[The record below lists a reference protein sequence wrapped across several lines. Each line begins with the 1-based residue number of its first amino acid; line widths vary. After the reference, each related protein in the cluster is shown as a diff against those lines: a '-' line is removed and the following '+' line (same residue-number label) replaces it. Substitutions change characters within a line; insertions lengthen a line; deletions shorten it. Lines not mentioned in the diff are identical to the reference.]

1 MHMDANVVF
10 LTVVEDGSP
19 AVVATPVG
27 AFGESDAIDLMA
39 QLLAVLARSPRHLV
53 LDLSHVT
60 AMDAAV
66 VHALDEV
73 ERQACEKGC
82 DYRLANLTP
91 AAATAMHAEHARHA
105 AERARRTSRLDAVA
119 VARRLARRRTVLH
132 N

>member
-19 AVVATPVG
+19 AVIATPMG
-27 AFGESDAIDLMA
+27 DFGESDAIDLMA
-39 QLLAVLARSPRHLV
+39 QLLAVVARNPRHLV

-60 AMDAAV
+60 AMDTSV
-66 VHALDEV
+66 VRALDVVEQQAGEV
-73 ERQACEKGC
+73 GC

-91 AAATAMHAEHARHA
+91 VAATALHAGHRGSVM
-105 AERARRTSRLDAVA
+105 RRTGTSRLDAVA
-119 VARRLARRRTVLH
+119 VARRLARRRAVLH